1 MPATNV
7 VPRIEIVKEKG
18 AEKVESYVWLR
29 GERSNKLKAA
39 VVASRIS
46 AN

>member
-29 GERSNKLKAA
+29 GERVHKLQAA
-39 VVASRIS
+39 VAATRIS